1 MWIVEERP
9 HDDLANSGVGHRMRI
24 HKEVVEVIRGR
35 NKVLQGSQWLQE
47 ETVNRMVE

>member
-35 NKVLQGSQWLQE
+35 NIKSC
-47 ETVNRMVE
+47 R